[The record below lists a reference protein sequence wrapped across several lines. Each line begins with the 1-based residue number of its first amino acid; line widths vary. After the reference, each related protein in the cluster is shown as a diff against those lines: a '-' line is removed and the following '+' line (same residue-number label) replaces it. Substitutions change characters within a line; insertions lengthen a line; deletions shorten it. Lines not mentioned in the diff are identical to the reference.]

1 MNLTLIRNATLRL
14 TYAGHTLLIDPYLA
28 DKHSLPAYA
37 NISRN
42 PLVDLPLAAAQ
53 VVAGIDLTLISHLH
67 TDHFDAAAQAQL
79 PKDSLLLCSPAHE
92 ATIRSK
98 GFPNVTPV
106 AASYAWG
113 DLHIH
118 RLPGRHGTSADILQ
132 MMGEVSGFVF
142 QAAGE
147 PTLYWV
153 GDSVW
158 YDEVA
163 AAIDQWQP
171 GVIVTH
177 SGGAVWGSQRE
188 LIIMDA
194 AQTTAVCHYAPRRTV
209 IATHLEALDHCLT
222 SRAELRQAAENAG
235 IPPTQLRIPADDQTI
250 EVRLE
255 QSERLLQSGNTH

>member
-1 MNLTLIRNATLRL
+1 MELTLIRNATLRL
-14 TYAGHTLLIDPYLA
+14 TYARRTLLIDPYLA

-42 PLVDLPLAAAQ
+42 PLVDLPRNAAQ

-67 TDHFDAAAQAQL
+67 TDHFDPAAQQLL
-79 PKDSLLLCSPAHE
+79 PKDTPLLCSPANE
-92 ATIRSK
+92 AAIRSK
-98 GFPNVTPV
+98 GFHHVTAV
-106 AASYAWG
+106 VSTHAWG
-113 DLHIH
+113 DLRIH

-142 QAAGE
+142 QAADE

-158 YDEVA
+158 YDEIA

-171 GVIVTH
+171 DVIVTH

-188 LIIMDA
+188 RAHARERIIMDA
-194 AQTTAVCHYAPRRTV
+194 AQTVAMCHYAPRSTI

-235 IPPTQLRIPADDQTI
+235 ISPARLLIPADGETI
-250 EVRLE
+250 EVR
-255 QSERLLQSGNTH
+255 R